1 MDRMTIRNPDLTW
14 TLIEDDR
21 TLVLPAE
28 ATDEEVSV
36 AAAGF
41 FTPDEPGMFE

>member
-1 MDRMTIRNPDLTW
+1 MDRAIIRNVDLSW

-21 TLVLPAE
+21 RLDLPAE

-41 FTPDEPGMFE
+41 FTPEPEGEA